1 MKGVKLIKKPSL
13 IRVKKR
19 ETPIQVY
26 SCDTCEIF
34 KNIYLGEHLWTTA
47 SKSEY
52 ITQKTIHLFLSQNYD
67 FHNYDYNLWGSEVSS
82 VLCEVIVFAD
92 IFYKNFHSFFFLTLF
107 FRTKRWNFSSRKQ
120 KDRNTQLQQTAVF
133 RFPSS
138 ILAVTG
144 KWDFQFSKFCNINRA
159 LEPNIPGF
167 KYVAMI

>member
-1 MKGVKLIKKPSL
+1 MKGVRLIKKPSL

-34 KNIYLGEHLWTTA
+34 KNIYFGEHLWTTA

-52 ITQKTIHLFLSQNYD
+52 VTQKTIHLFLSQNYD

-92 IFYKNFHSFFFLTLF
+92 LFYKNFHSFFFLTLF

-120 KDRNTQLQQTAVF
+120 LTREKILEKFMFTQKLS
-133 RFPSS
+133 RE
-138 ILAVTG
+138 
-144 KWDFQFSKFCNINRA
+144 KFQLGRKMQLKPYLLYSLKSFLVRS
-159 LEPNIPGF
+159 F
-167 KYVAMI
+167 KPEKGYN